1 MMQMKFSIILL
12 LWSWLGS
19 PCALV
24 LSSNRSI
31 DLNTNCNQI
40 FSEINKFREVKKLP
54 KLIYSYD
61 LMKKSSKEAKK
72 MARVGRFLH
81 PDIRSGT
88 KNIYARVERFK
99 QQMVNETQ
107 GILFAF
113 IEIK

>member
-1 MMQMKFSIILL
+1 MAAPGPPFGGIKTPATSSRPLFEKFNFYRLRVFL
-12 LWSWLGS
+12 
-19 PCALV
+19 
-24 LSSNRSI
+24 
-31 DLNTNCNQI
+31 
-40 FSEINKFREVKKLP
+40 FREVKKLP